1 MESQLPPASA
11 LVGRA
16 THSVIVLM
24 HASSSPSVPHTLGFG
39 IHIHL
44 LFTPKCPSDSAWLPL
59 NLSTEVFPC
68 CTIADLGCF
77 TVLVCVQCIRVWV
90 GVCVGVYVCV
100 HVCIWRPEFSI
111 HVLYY
116 FLPFFSLLLCFTFK
130 NFIHV
135 YNEYIYCFPF
145 HSVLIVT
152 KCPLCNF
159 MGLSLLSFCFANPL
173 SPVGAVDMFIGVEP
187 FPGGWESTNG
197 QTRTI
202 LSPQQLI
209 PVHSSLWGGGGWK
222 ASHSFSLECWSSWVC
237 VGFLCQ

>member
-1 MESQLPPASA
+1 MSFRLS
-11 LVGRA
+11 L
-16 THSVIVLM
+16 IVAQFVHWSISLLYSCWLRLLY
-24 HASSSPSVPHTLGFG
+24 SSCMCAVYTCLSGCMCWGVRMCPCMYLETRVQHPCS
-39 IHIHL
+39 L
-44 LFTPKCPSDSAWLPL
+44 L
-59 NLSTEVFPC
+59 LST
-68 CTIADLGCF
+68 
-77 TVLVCVQCIRVWV
+77 
-90 GVCVGVYVCV
+90 
-100 HVCIWRPEFSI
+100 
-111 HVLYY
+111 
-116 FLPFFSLLLCFTFK
+116 FFSLLLCFTFE
-130 NFIHV
+130 NFIDV

-173 SPVGAVDMFIGVEP
+173 RPVGAVHMFIGVEP

-209 PVHSSLWGGGGWK
+209 PVHSSLWKGEGSWK
-222 ASHSFSLECWSSWVC
+222 ASHPFSLECWSSWVC